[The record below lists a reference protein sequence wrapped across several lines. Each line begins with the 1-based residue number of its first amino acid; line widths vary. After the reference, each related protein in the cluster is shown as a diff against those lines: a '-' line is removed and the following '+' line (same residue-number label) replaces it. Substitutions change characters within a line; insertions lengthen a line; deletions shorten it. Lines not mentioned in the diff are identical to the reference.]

1 MQPAARPKTQ
11 HNRVRVLGWALGGTA
26 LSALLCWQGLAA
38 AQPAPSSGP
47 VISFN
52 GSLGSKAA
60 LLLID
65 GEAKTVPVG
74 ESVRGVRLLSLS
86 EDRVVIESGGRRQ
99 TLVLGAS
106 PGRIGDGAAASNA
119 GRQIV
124 LSAGPGGHFLTLGSI
139 NGKSTQFM
147 IDTGA
152 TVIAISQTEAE
163 RMSLNYKEG
172 RRVQTQTANGV
183 VPAHL
188 LSLSSVRIG
197 DVEVR
202 NVDAI
207 VTPGQMSYVLLGNSF
222 LTRFQMK
229 RDNEVMTLDLRY

>member
-1 MQPAARPKTQ
+1 MGLTA
-11 HNRVRVLGWALGGTA
+11 LLGGQCP
-26 LSALLCWQGLAA
+26 SQ
-38 AQPAPSSGP
+38 AQPATSGGP

-74 ESVRGVRLLSLS
+74 ESVKGVRLLSLS
-86 EDRVVIESGGRRQ
+86 EDRAVIESGGRRQ

-106 PGRIGDGAAASNA
+106 PGRVGDGASASNS

-124 LSAGPGGHFLTLGSI
+124 LSSGPGGHFVTLGSI

-147 IDTGA
+147 VDTGA
-152 TVIAISQTEAE
+152 TVISISQIEAE
-163 RMSLNYKEG
+163 RMSLKYLEG
-172 RRVQTQTANGV
+172 RRILTQTANGV

-188 LSLSSVRIG
+188 VSLNSVRIA

-202 NVDAI
+202 NVEAI
-207 VTPGQMSYVLLGNSF
+207 VTPGQMNYVLLGNSF
-222 LTRFQMK
+222 LSRFQMK
-229 RDNEVMTLDLRY
+229 RDNEVLTLDLRY

>member
-1 MQPAARPKTQ
+1 MQPKARTLQ
-11 HNRVRVLGWALGGTA
+11 LGWALGLITA
-26 LSALLCWQGLAA
+26 LLSWQGLAA
-38 AQPAPSSGP
+38 AQQPASSGP

-74 ESVRGVRLLSLS
+74 ESVKGVRLVSLGD
-86 EDRVVIESGGRRQ
+86 DRVVIESGGRRQ
-99 TLVLGAS
+99 TLLLGAS
-106 PGRIGDGAAASNA
+106 PGRVGDAAAAGKA

-124 LSAGPGGHFLTLGSI
+124 LSSGPGGHFVTQGSI

-147 IDTGA
+147 VDTGA
-152 TVIAISQTEAE
+152 TVVSISQAEAE
-163 RMSLNYKEG
+163 RISLKYLEG
-172 RRVQTQTANGV
+172 RRILTQTANGV

-188 LSLSSVRIG
+188 ISLGSVRIA
-197 DVEVR
+197 DVELR
-202 NVDAI
+202 NVEAI

-222 LTRFQMK
+222 LSRFQMK
-229 RDNEVMTLDLRY
+229 RDNELMTLDLRY